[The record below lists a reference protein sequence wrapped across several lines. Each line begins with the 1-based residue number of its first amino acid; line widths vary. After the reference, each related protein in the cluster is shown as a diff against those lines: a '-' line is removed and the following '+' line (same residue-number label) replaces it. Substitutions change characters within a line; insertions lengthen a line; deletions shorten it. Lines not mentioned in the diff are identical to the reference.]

1 MTDLFQ
7 PSLPYN
13 GHSGHIAGSETS
25 KARAITEDESGITA
39 SRQKR
44 ILDALQKNPHGYT
57 WKELSAQLNLH
68 HGQISGALSALHKDG
83 WVFAL
88 KRERGGSQIYMHHSF
103 RDDHGAALR
112 LDSPAITRSSVK
124 KAAIDDLAKAVE
136 VFLETRTFQTEDQLR
151 AAFNVYNSLTNTD

>member
-1 MTDLFQ
+1 MTDSFH

-25 KARAITEDESGITA
+25 KARAIGEDKSGVTA
-39 SRQKR
+39 LRQKQV
-44 ILDALQKNPHGYT
+44 LEALQKNPYGYT
-57 WKELSAQLNLH
+57 WKELAGRLNRH

-88 KRERGGSQIYMHHSF
+88 KRERNGCQIYMHYSY
-103 RDDHGAALR
+103 RDDHSSALR
-112 LDSPAITRSSVK
+112 LDVPAVTRSSVK

-151 AAFNVYNSLTNTD
+151 AAFNVYNSLIKPD

>member
-1 MTDLFQ
+1 MTDLFH

-13 GHSGHIAGSETS
+13 GHSGHVAGSETS
-25 KARAITEDESGITA
+25 KARAMSEDASGVTA
-39 SRQKR
+39 SRQKQ
-44 ILDALQKNPHGYT
+44 ILEALQGCKVGYT
-57 WKELSAQLNLH
+57 WKELAGKLGLH

-88 KRERGGSQIYMHHSF
+88 KQERNGSQIYMHYGY
-103 RDDHGAALR
+103 RDEHGAAMR
-112 LDSPAITRSSVK
+112 LDFPAVTRSSVK

-151 AAFNVYNSLTNTD
+151 AAFNVYNSLTYTD

>member
-1 MTDLFQ
+1 MTDLFH

-13 GHSGHIAGSETS
+13 GHSGHVAGSETS
-25 KARAITEDESGITA
+25 KARAVAEDESGVTA
-39 SRQKR
+39 SRQKQ
-44 ILDALQKNPHGYT
+44 ILEALEKNPVGYT
-57 WKELSAQLNLH
+57 WKELAGRLDLH

-88 KRERGGSQIYMHHSF
+88 KRERGGSQIYMHYSF

-112 LDSPAITRSSVK
+112 LDFPAITRSSVK
-124 KAAIDDLAKAVE
+124 KVAIDDLAKAVE
-136 VFLETRTFQTEDQLR
+136 VFLETRTFHTEDQLR